1 MRLETAEHKARYCRD
16 QYEYVVL
23 HMPNAI
29 FVIDPAEDRIVE
41 ANDAACRLLS
51 YSRDQLLGSL
61 KISDIHPREMD
72 LLRDEVT

>member
-1 MRLETAEHKARYCRD
+1 
-16 QYEYVVL
+16 
-23 HMPNAI
+23 MPNAI

>member
-1 MRLETAEHKARYCRD
+1 
-16 QYEYVVL
+16 
-23 HMPNAI
+23 MPNAI

-51 YSRDQLLGSL
+51 YSHDQLLGSL